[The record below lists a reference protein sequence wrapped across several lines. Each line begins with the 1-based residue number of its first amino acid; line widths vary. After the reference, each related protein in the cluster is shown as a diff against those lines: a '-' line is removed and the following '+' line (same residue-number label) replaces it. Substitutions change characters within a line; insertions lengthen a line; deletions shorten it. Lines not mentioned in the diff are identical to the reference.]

1 MKKLLYL
8 GIILMLASCGS
19 NGTVNYNGRE
29 VSTVKVGNLEVMTED
44 LGHMN
49 WDDATK
55 ACADLGEGW
64 RLPTKDELN
73 VLYENKDEI
82 GGYSP
87 RTYWSSTTAPHM
99 KKFVWT
105 QHFQTGRL
113 TEGGKR
119 SSHKRNARAVKR
131 LTKDRICEIC
141 DFKIKD
147 DEKWEEM
154 GEGYY
159 WHMKCFEE
167 QMQSGQ

>member
-1 MKKLLYL
+1 
-8 GIILMLASCGS
+8 MLASCGS

-82 GGYSP
+82 GGFANSD
-87 RTYWSSTTAPHM
+87 YWSSTEVDNVNAWSQS
-99 KKFVWT
+99 FGDG
-105 QHFQTGRL
+105 FQSNYGKVNYGATG
-113 TEGGKR
+113 GAVR
-119 SSHKRNARAVKR
+119 SVRA
-131 LTKDRICEIC
+131 
-141 DFKIKD
+141 F
-147 DEKWEEM
+147 
-154 GEGYY
+154 
-159 WHMKCFEE
+159 
-167 QMQSGQ
+167 